1 MSFNVCTLVWR
12 TRCSLFK
19 GDIKG
24 FIRFC
29 RGKTFNLCIMNW
41 MEYGRFCALLPP
53 LFLQLPRTNAS
64 HYFLTSRLTYIL
76 PALLQIKGSP
86 WKPEF
91 TLAADFVSSWI
102 FHAQAINAILGILA
116 HIRSLKLKIKV

>member
-1 MSFNVCTLVWR
+1 MQHELDGIWQV
-12 TRCSLFK
+12 RCSFIK
-19 GDIKG
+19 GDMQEALSAQI
-24 FIRFC
+24 FC
-29 RGKTFNLCIMNW
+29 RRKTFNLCNINRL
-41 MEYGRFCALLPP
+41 EYGRFCALLPP

-91 TLAADFVSSWI
+91 VSSWI